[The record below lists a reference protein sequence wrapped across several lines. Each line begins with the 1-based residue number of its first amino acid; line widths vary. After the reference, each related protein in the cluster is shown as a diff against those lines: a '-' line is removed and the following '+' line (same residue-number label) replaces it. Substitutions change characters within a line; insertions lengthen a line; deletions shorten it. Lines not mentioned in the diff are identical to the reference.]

1 MRERTEASRVRQ
13 PTPRGEDGNASGV
26 GAASFRVSENL
37 HALEVLEESLQ
48 RGRATCAAFNRQGT
62 LLAAGTAAGVVEIWD
77 FETRAVARE
86 LYDARATM
94 TSGRET
100 DALDASTTAAVLSVH
115 WSNDGKK
122 LISSCADGSV
132 SVWDVRENDVVF
144 KAVFDAP
151 LHDARFSPLNPRV
164 ALAAPSDDG
173 PMTFA
178 LTRGRRRAPLPT
190 MPGDI
195 DVPSLVCRIP
205 SAGVLGNTT
214 PGHAVFSKTGKHAF
228 VAGARGVVT
237 VVETATADIVQACKV
252 PDAALIKRLEL
263 SNCGKHMLVLSNG
276 RTVASYDVDETANDE
291 RANGDDESRKQ
302 QTTEAP
308 VVNAFALGADDD
320 DDDEDA
326 TMMDG
331 VDDPS
336 DKANDQ
342 RQRQRK
348 GVLTPSRVFANA
360 ASRGQWSA
368 AAFSHDAKF
377 VAAASSG
384 GAHELHVWERE
395 SGSLCRVAV
404 GAEASKGV
412 AQIVPHPTRAVF
424 VVLGS
429 NGVMYVWSRAFA
441 EKWSAFEPGFVELDD
456 NEEYVEREDEFDVAE
471 RKRPLSDPSG
481 SVAKALANR
490 ELVARGAAVEAAA
503 RVTEAELA
511 VRRELE
517 AMEKGEAAEAEEERR
532 KAELEAAKPEG
543 AEGATSEG
551 GARQPT
557 RLDVKTETALIALVD
572 ASAPVALVSG
582 ADANDENGAGS
593 KSAVRAVDQ
602 SAALE
607 LAATLR
613 GARSEAAA
621 AAAAAAETASLMKS
635 SDLMLAA
642 TQAKAREEARDAA
655 ERAATLG
662 MTSSELDPELVDV
675 DVWTSPRGFF
685 SDEEEDAADVMR
697 HLPMDLGPDPEA
709 TLVIETRTT
718 RWRERERR
726 TLEEEKTVGEGDGTV
741 DCPSGAEKD
750 EKSARDEEQVFAAEK
765 TSSAGD
771 KRKRATSDE

>member
-1 MRERTEASRVRQ
+1 
-13 PTPRGEDGNASGV
+13 
-26 GAASFRVSENL
+26 
-37 HALEVLEESLQ
+37 
-48 RGRATCAAFNRQGT
+48 
-62 LLAAGTAAGVVEIWD
+62 
-77 FETRAVARE
+77 
-86 LYDARATM
+86 
-94 TSGRET
+94 
-100 DALDASTTAAVLSVH
+100 
-115 WSNDGKK
+115 
-122 LISSCADGSV
+122 
-132 SVWDVRENDVVF
+132 
-144 KAVFDAP
+144 
-151 LHDARFSPLNPRV
+151 
-164 ALAAPSDDG
+164 
-173 PMTFA
+173 
-178 LTRGRRRAPLPT
+178 
-190 MPGDI
+190 
-195 DVPSLVCRIP
+195 
-205 SAGVLGNTT
+205 
-214 PGHAVFSKTGKHAF
+214 
-228 VAGARGVVT
+228 
-237 VVETATADIVQACKV
+237 
-252 PDAALIKRLEL
+252 
-263 SNCGKHMLVLSNG
+263 
-276 RTVASYDVDETANDE
+276 
-291 RANGDDESRKQ
+291 
-302 QTTEAP
+302 
-308 VVNAFALGADDD
+308 
-320 DDDEDA
+320 
-326 TMMDG
+326 
-331 VDDPS
+331 
-336 DKANDQ
+336 
-342 RQRQRK
+342 
-348 GVLTPSRVFANA
+348 
-360 ASRGQWSA
+360 
-368 AAFSHDAKF
+368 
-377 VAAASSG
+377 
-384 GAHELHVWERE
+384 
-395 SGSLCRVAV
+395 
-404 GAEASKGV
+404 
-412 AQIVPHPTRAVF
+412 
-424 VVLGS
+424 
-429 NGVMYVWSRAFA
+429 MYVWSRAFA

-517 AMEKGEAAEAEEERR
+517 AMEKGEAAEAEERR

-551 GARQPT
+551 GARPPT
-557 RLDVKTETALIALVD
+557 RLDVKTETALVALVD

-582 ADANDENGAGS
+582 ADANANDGAGS

-709 TLVIETRTT
+709 TLVIETRTA
-718 RWRERERR
+718 RWREREKR
-726 TLEEEKTVGEGDGTV
+726 TLEEEKNTKNVGEGDGTV
-741 DCPSGAEKD
+741 VCPSGAEKD
-750 EKSARDEEQVFAAEK
+750 EKSALHEEQVFAVEK

>member
-1 MRERTEASRVRQ
+1 M
-13 PTPRGEDGNASGV
+13 
-26 GAASFRVSENL
+26 
-37 HALEVLEESLQ
+37 LEESLQ
-48 RGRATCAAFNRQGT
+48 RGRATCVAFNRRGT

-86 LYDARATM
+86 LYDARAA
-94 TSGRET
+94 GRRR
-100 DALDASTTAAVLSVH
+100 DASPGGSGFEPLADRGEHLGGGAAVLSVH
-115 WSNDGKK
+115 WSADGAR
-122 LISSCADGSV
+122 LIASCADGSV
-132 SVWDVRENDVVF
+132 SVWDARESDTVF
-144 KAVFDAP
+144 RATFDAP
-151 LHDARFSPLNPRV
+151 LHDARFSPTNASL
-164 ALAAPSDDG
+164 ALAAPSDAG

-205 SAGVLGNTT
+205 SAGLAAQTA
-214 PGHAVFSKTGKHAF
+214 PGHAVFSLSGAHAF

-263 SNCGKHMLVLSNG
+263 SNCGKHVLVLSNG

-291 RANGDDESRKQ
+291 QANGDDESRKQ

-320 DDDEDA
+320 DDEEDA

-551 GARQPT
+551 GARPPT
-557 RLDVKTETALIALVD
+557 RLDVKTETALVALVD

-709 TLVIETRTT
+709 TLVIETRTA
-718 RWRERERR
+718 RWREREKRQ
-726 TLEEEKTVGEGDGTV
+726 LEEEKTVGEGDGTV

-750 EKSARDEEQVFAAEK
+750 EKSARDEEQVFAVEK

>member
-1 MRERTEASRVRQ
+1 M
-13 PTPRGEDGNASGV
+13 PRGEDENAGV
-26 GAASFRVSENL
+26 GAASGVSDA

-48 RGRATCAAFNRQGT
+48 RGRATCAAFNRRGT

-86 LYDARATM
+86 LFDARATM
-94 TSGRET
+94 VRTRDPLAGGDLGSGFDSVR
-100 DALDASTTAAVLSVH
+100 DASTTAAVLSVH
-115 WSNDGKK
+115 WSRDGKK

-144 KAVFDAP
+144 RAVFDAP
-151 LHDARFSPLNPRV
+151 LHDARFSPTNPSL

-214 PGHAVFSKTGKHAF
+214 PGHAVFSKTGAHAF

-263 SNCGKHMLVLSNG
+263 SACGKHLLVLSNG
-276 RTVASYDVDETANDE
+276 RTVASYDVDETAND
-291 RANGDDESRKQ
+291 GDDDDSRKQ
-302 QTTEAP
+302 PEAP
-308 VVNAFALGADDD
+308 VVNAFALGAAD

-331 VDDPS
+331 TDDPS
-336 DKANDQ
+336 DKTNTQ

-368 AAFSHDAKF
+368 AAFSHDARF

-517 AMEKGEAAEAEEERR
+517 AMEKGEAEEAEERR
-532 KAELEAAKPEG
+532 KAELEVAKPEG

-551 GARQPT
+551 SPRPPT
-557 RLDVKTETALIALVD
+557 RLDVATETALVALVD

-582 ADANDENGAGS
+582 ADANDGDGAGS

-642 TQAKAREEARDAA
+642 EQAKAREEARDAA

-662 MTSSELDPELVDV
+662 MTASELDPELSDV

-685 SDEEEDAADVMR
+685 SDEDEDAADVMR

-709 TLVIETRTT
+709 TLVIETRTA

-726 TLEEEKTVGEGDGTV
+726 RLEEEKNAGEGDGTV
-741 DCPSGAEKD
+741 AGPSGAEND
-750 EKSARDEEQVFAAEK
+750 EKSARDEELVAAEK
-765 TSSAGD
+765 TFSAGE
-771 KRKRATSDE
+771 KRKRASATSEK